1 MEGEWFTIFKY
12 IFLGIIIY
20 VIVLPLLEQ
29 ISSLL
34 IQYVENLKGRAMI
47 RAQEIQNKIYELAQ
61 EIKSDDEEEESG
73 GHT

>member
-29 ISSLL
+29 IASLL
-34 IQYVENLKGRAMI
+34 TQYLENLKGKAMI
-47 RAQEIQNKIYELAQ
+47 RAQEIQNRIYELAQ
-61 EIKSDDEEEESG
+61 ETNTEEEESQ

>member
-29 ISSLL
+29 IASLL
-34 IQYVENLKGRAMI
+34 TQYLENLKGKAMI
-47 RAQEIQNKIYELAQ
+47 RAQEIQNRIYELAQ
-61 EIKSDDEEEESG
+61 ETDTKEEEESQ

>member
-1 MEGEWFTIFKY
+1 
-12 IFLGIIIY
+12 
-20 VIVLPLLEQ
+20 
-29 ISSLL
+29 
-34 IQYVENLKGRAMI
+34 MI

>member
-29 ISSLL
+29 IASLL
-34 IQYVENLKGRAMI
+34 TQYLENLKGRAMI
-47 RAQEIQNKIYELAQ
+47 RAQEIQNRIYELAQ
-61 EIKSDDEEEESG
+61 ETNTEGEEESQ

>member
-29 ISSLL
+29 IASLL
-34 IQYVENLKGRAMI
+34 TQYLENLKGKAMI
-47 RAQEIQNKIYELAQ
+47 HAQEIQNRIYELAQ
-61 EIKSDDEEEESG
+61 ETNTEEEESQ

>member
-29 ISSLL
+29 IASLL
-34 IQYVENLKGRAMI
+34 TQYLENLKGRAMV
-47 RAQEIQNKIYELAQ
+47 RAQEIQNRIYELAQ
-61 EIKSDDEEEESG
+61 EINTEEEESQ